1 MRLNF
6 PNSWWDLDMS
16 SIKKYVT
23 VFARLFAFCTS
34 MYMNL
39 LRFTSSKHVKRLYKL
54 QIATEQELLI
64 KTMTRWVHWM

>member
-6 PNSWWDLDMS
+6 PNSWWDLDMN

-23 VFARLFAFCTS
+23 VFARLFAFSTS

-39 LRFTSSKHVKRLYKL
+39 LRFTSSKHVKCLYKL